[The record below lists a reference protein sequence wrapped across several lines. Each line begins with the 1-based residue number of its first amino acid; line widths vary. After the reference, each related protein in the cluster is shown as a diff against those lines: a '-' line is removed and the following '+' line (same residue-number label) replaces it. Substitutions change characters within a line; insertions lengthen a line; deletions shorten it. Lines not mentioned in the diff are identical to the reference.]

1 MKLLLSRIAEFI
13 VPSDQAPSD
22 KAPSAQAPSNQAATG
37 QYDGRAM
44 AQGYSI
50 DSRTVQPGEL
60 FFAVKGERLDGH
72 DFVEQAL
79 GRGAIAA
86 VVEKRQRAR
95 YSSSASLLAVD
106 DTLVALQTLATAVRK
121 IWGKTAIAITGSMGK
136 TTTKEAMAHLLA
148 IKYRVHRT
156 KGNFNNHFG
165 LPLGLLTLEPEYD
178 VAVVE
183 MGMSHPGEISAL
195 ARIALPNHAVVTNVA
210 PVHLESFDSIAG
222 IARAKYELIE
232 ALPHGGTA
240 VLNADDE
247 YVSQFG
253 RNFKGKVVMF
263 GVKPAAHVQARVP
276 ARVPADVR
284 AENIEV
290 LGPEGTRF
298 DLVSHGMRQPVR
310 SPLLGKHNMYNVLAA
325 AAVALEHGITPSEIA
340 AALPSLEP
348 ADKRGQV
355 VQVGNITVLYDCY
368 NSSPK
373 ALMAAVDTLAAM
385 PARRRIVAAGEML
398 ELGATGEQL
407 HRECG
412 RYMARNAAGSQA
424 RSKIDFLLGV
434 RGLAKPM
441 VEAAC
446 EAGMKAEFVATPEEA
461 GEWLARETRE
471 GDVVLLK
478 ASRGVKLEKA
488 LETWQR
494 NSGDRNAP
502 CAGN

>member
-1 MKLLLSRIAEFI
+1 MSRLRAQICLLWATTVRAPRKAGTAATSMKLLLSRIAEF
-13 VPSDQAPSD
+13 VGASGSD
-22 KAPSAQAPSNQAATG
+22 AARQG
-37 QYDGRAM
+37 AGDALV
-44 AQGYSI
+44 QGYSI
-50 DSRTVQPGEL
+50 DSRTVDRGEV
-60 FFAVKGERLDGH
+60 FFAVRGERLDGH

-79 GRGAIAA
+79 SRGAMAA
-86 VVEKRQRAR
+86 VVRRDQLVR
-95 YSSSASLLAVD
+95 YAKPDCLLAVD

-121 IWGKTAIAITGSMGK
+121 IWGKTAIGVTGSMGK

-148 IKYRVHRT
+148 TKYRVHRT
-156 KGNFNNHFG
+156 RGNFNNHFG

-178 VAVVE
+178 LAVVE
-183 MGMSHPGEISAL
+183 MGMSRAGEIAAL
-195 ARIALPNHAVVTNVA
+195 ARIALPNQAVVTNVA

-247 YVSQFG
+247 YVCQFG
-253 RNFKGKVVMF
+253 RDFKGKVVMF
-263 GVKPAAHVQARVP
+263 GFKAT
-276 ARVPADVR
+276 ADVR

-290 LGPEGTRF
+290 LGSDGTRF
-298 DLVSHGMRQPVR
+298 DLVSREIRQPVQ
-310 SPLLGKHNMYNVLAA
+310 SPLLGKHNVYNVLAA

-340 AALPSLEP
+340 AALPSLQA

-355 VQVGNITVLYDCY
+355 VQLGNIAVLYDCY

-385 PARRRIVAAGEML
+385 PAGRRIVVAGEML

-407 HRECG
+407 HWECG
-412 RYMARNAAGSQA
+412 SYIAGS
-424 RSKIDFLLGV
+424 KLDFLLGV

-441 VEAAC
+441 VEAAR
-446 EAGMKAEFVATPEEA
+446 EAGMKAEFVATAEEA
-461 GEWLARETRE
+461 GEWLARETRD

-488 LETWQR
+488 LEIWRATR
-494 NSGDRNAP
+494 
-502 CAGN
+502 

>member
-13 VPSDQAPSD
+13 
-22 KAPSAQAPSNQAATG
+22 AATG
-37 QYDGRAM
+37 QYDGHAI
-44 AQGYSI
+44 AEGYSI

-79 GRGAIAA
+79 SRGAIAA
-86 VVEKRQRAR
+86 VVRKDQSAR
-95 YSSSASLLAVD
+95 YLKLAGLLAVD
-106 DTLVALQTLATAVRK
+106 DTLSALQTLATAVRK
-121 IWGKTAIAITGSMGK
+121 IWGKTAIGVTGSMGK

-156 KGNFNNHFG
+156 KGNFNNYFG

-183 MGMSHPGEISAL
+183 MGMSHAGEISAL
-195 ARIALPNHAVVTNVA
+195 ARIALPNQAVVTNVA
-210 PVHLESFDSIAG
+210 PVHLESFDSIGA
-222 IARAKYELIE
+222 IARAKYELVE
-232 ALPHGGTA
+232 ALPHGGTV

-247 YVSQFG
+247 YVCQFG
-253 RNFKGKVVMF
+253 REFKGKVVMF
-263 GVKPAAHVQARVP
+263 GLKPA
-276 ARVPADVR
+276 ADVR
-284 AENIEV
+284 AENVKV
-290 LGPEGTRF
+290 LGAEGTRF
-298 DLVSHGMRQPVR
+298 DLVSREMRHPVQ
-310 SPLLGKHNMYNVLAA
+310 SPLLGRHNVYNVLAA
-325 AAVALEHGITPSEIA
+325 AAIALEHGITPSEIA
-340 AALPSLEP
+340 AALPSLQP

-355 VQVGNITVLYDCY
+355 VQLGNITVLYDCY

-385 PARRRIVAAGEML
+385 PARRRVVVAGEML

-412 RYMARNAAGSQA
+412 RYIAGSHA
-424 RSKIDFLLGV
+424 GSKVDFLLGV

-441 VEAAC
+441 VEAAR

-461 GEWLARETRE
+461 GDWLARETRD

-488 LETWQR
+488 LETWRQR
-494 NSGDRNAP
+494 SGVPNVLPTPEAQG
-502 CAGN
+502 ANN

>member
-1 MKLLLSRIAEFI
+1 MRLSLSRIGEFL
-13 VPSDQAPSD
+13 QAS
-22 KAPSAQAPSNQAATG
+22 G
-37 QYDGRAM
+37 QYDGQGT

-50 DSRTVQPGEL
+50 DSRTLQAGEV

-86 VVEKRQRAR
+86 VVQRGELAR
-95 YSSSASLLAVD
+95 YAKPAGLLAVD
-106 DTLVALQTLATAVRK
+106 DTLIALQTLATAVRK
-121 IWGKTAIAITGSMGK
+121 IWGKTAIGVTGSMGK

-148 IKYRVHRT
+148 TKYRVHRT

-178 VAVVE
+178 LAVVE
-183 MGMSHPGEISAL
+183 MGMSHAGEIAAL
-195 ARIALPNHAVVTNVA
+195 ARIALPNEGVVTNVA

-247 YVSQFG
+247 YVCQFG
-253 RNFKGKVVMF
+253 RDFKGKVVMF
-263 GVKPAAHVQARVP
+263 GMSAKGC
-276 ARVPADVR
+276 VPADVR
-284 AENIEV
+284 AENIEMV
-290 LGPEGTRF
+290 GTEGTRF
-298 DLVSHGMRQPVR
+298 DLVSDGVRQAVQ
-310 SPLLGKHNMYNVLAA
+310 SPLLGRHNVYNVLAA
-325 AAVALEHGITPSEIA
+325 AAIALEHGITPSEIA
-340 AALPSLEP
+340 AALPSLQA

-355 VQVGNITVLYDCY
+355 VQVGNIAVLYDCY

-373 ALMAAVDTLAAM
+373 ALMAAVNTLTAM
-385 PARRRIVAAGEML
+385 PAGRRIVVAGEML
-398 ELGATGEQL
+398 ELGATGEEL

-412 RYMARNAAGSQA
+412 RHIAA
-424 RSKIDFLLGV
+424 SKVDFLLGV
-434 RGLAKPM
+434 RGLAEVM
-441 VEAAC
+441 VEAAR
-446 EAGMKAEFVATPEEA
+446 EGGMKAEFVAAPEEA
-461 GEWLARETRE
+461 GEWLARESRD

-488 LETWQR
+488 LEKWKQKRGIPTA
-494 NSGDRNAP
+494 SP
-502 CAGN
+502 TL

>member
-1 MKLLLSRIAEFI
+1 MRLSLSRIGEFL
-13 VPSDQAPSD
+13 Q
-22 KAPSAQAPSNQAATG
+22 ATG
-37 QYDGRAM
+37 QYDGQGT

-50 DSRTVQPGEL
+50 DSRTLQAGEV

-86 VVEKRQRAR
+86 VVQRGELAR
-95 YSSSASLLAVD
+95 YAKPAGLMAVD
-106 DTLVALQTLATAVRK
+106 DTLIALQTLATAVRK
-121 IWGKTAIAITGSMGK
+121 IWGKTAIGVTGSMGK

-148 IKYRVHRT
+148 TKYRVHRT

-165 LPLGLLTLEPEYD
+165 LPLGLLTLESEYD
-178 VAVVE
+178 LAVVE
-183 MGMSHPGEISAL
+183 MGMSHAGEITAL
-195 ARIALPNHAVVTNVA
+195 ARIALPNEGVVTNVA

-247 YVSQFG
+247 YVCQFG
-253 RNFKGKVVMF
+253 RDFRGKVVMF
-263 GVKPAAHVQARVP
+263 GMSAKGC
-276 ARVPADVR
+276 VPADVR
-284 AENIEV
+284 AENIEMV
-290 LGPEGTRF
+290 GTEGTRF
-298 DLVSHGMRQPVR
+298 DLVSDGVRQAVQ
-310 SPLLGKHNMYNVLAA
+310 SPLLGRHNVYNVLAA
-325 AAVALEHGITPSEIA
+325 AAIALEHGITPSEIA
-340 AALPSLEP
+340 AALPSLQA

-355 VQVGNITVLYDCY
+355 VQVGNIAVLYDCY

-385 PARRRIVAAGEML
+385 PAGRRVVVAGEML
-398 ELGATGEQL
+398 ELGATGEEL

-412 RYMARNAAGSQA
+412 RHIAA
-424 RSKIDFLLGV
+424 SKVDFLLGV
-434 RGLAKPM
+434 RGLAEVM
-441 VEAAC
+441 VEAAR
-446 EAGMKAEFVATPEEA
+446 EGGMKAEFVAAPEEA
-461 GEWLARETRE
+461 GEWLARESRE

-488 LETWQR
+488 LEKWKQKRGIPSASPTL
-494 NSGDRNAP
+494 
-502 CAGN
+502 

>member
-13 VPSDQAPSD
+13 
-22 KAPSAQAPSNQAATG
+22 AAEG
-37 QYDGRAM
+37 KYDGHAT

-79 GRGAIAA
+79 SRGAIGA
-86 VVEKRQRAR
+86 VVRKDQLAR
-95 YSSSASLLAVD
+95 YSNRASLLAVD

-121 IWGKTAIAITGSMGK
+121 IWGKTAIGVTGSMGK

-178 VAVVE
+178 LAVVE
-183 MGMSHPGEISAL
+183 MGMSHSGEIAAL
-195 ARIALPNHAVVTNVA
+195 ARIALPNQAVVTNVA
-210 PVHLESFDSIAG
+210 PVHLESFDSIAE

-253 RNFKGKVVMF
+253 RDFKGKVVLF
-263 GVKPAAHVQARVP
+263 GLKPTACIA
-276 ARVPADVR
+276 ADVR

-298 DLVSHGMRQPVR
+298 DLVSREVRQPVQ
-310 SPLLGKHNMYNVLAA
+310 SPLLGTHNVYNVLAA
-325 AAVALEHGITPSEIA
+325 AAIALEHGITPSEIA
-340 AALPSLEP
+340 ASLASLQP

-355 VQVGNITVLYDCY
+355 VQLGNITVLYDCY

-373 ALMAAVDTLAAM
+373 ALMAAVDTLASM
-385 PARRRIVAAGEML
+385 PARRRIVVAGEML
-398 ELGATGEQL
+398 ELGASGEQL

-412 RYMARNAAGSQA
+412 RYIAGNAAGNA
-424 RSKIDFLLGV
+424 AASKLDFLLGV

-441 VEAAC
+441 VEAAR

-461 GEWLARETRE
+461 GEWLSRETRE

-488 LETWQR
+488 LEMWRQKIGTP
-494 NSGDRNAP
+494 SAP
-502 CAGN
+502 AAGN

>member
-1 MKLLLSRIAEFI
+1 MRLPLGRIAEFI
-13 VPSDQAPSD
+13 S
-22 KAPSAQAPSNQAATG
+22 ATG
-37 QYDGRAM
+37 QFDNQAT

-50 DSRTVQPGEL
+50 DSRTVLAGEV

-79 GRGAIAA
+79 GRGASAA
-86 VVEKRQRAR
+86 VVQRDELAR
-95 YSSSASLLAVD
+95 YAKPAGLLAVG
-106 DTLVALQTLATAVRK
+106 DTLIALQTLATAVRK
-121 IWGKTAIAITGSMGK
+121 IWGKTAIGVTGSMGK

-148 IKYRVHRT
+148 TKYRVHRT

-178 VAVVE
+178 LAVVE
-183 MGMSHPGEISAL
+183 MGMSHAGEIAAL
-195 ARIALPNHAVVTNVA
+195 ARIAQPNEAVITNVA

-253 RNFKGKVVMF
+253 RDFKGKVVMF
-263 GVKPAAHVQARVP
+263 GMSGKGSVS
-276 ARVPADVR
+276 ADVR
-284 AENIEV
+284 AENIET

-298 DLVSHGMRQPVR
+298 DLISAGVRQTVQ
-310 SPLLGKHNMYNVLAA
+310 SPLLGRHNVYNVLAA
-325 AAVALEHGITPSEIA
+325 AAIALEHSITPSEIA
-340 AALPSLEP
+340 AALPSLQP

-355 VQVGNITVLYDCY
+355 VQVGNIAVLYDCY

-373 ALMAAVDTLAAM
+373 ALMAAVDTLAAL
-385 PARRRIVAAGEML
+385 PAARRIVVAGEML
-398 ELGATGEQL
+398 ELGATSEEL

-412 RYMARNAAGSQA
+412 RYIAGNKA
-424 RSKIDFLLGV
+424 DVLLGV
-434 RGLAKPM
+434 RGWAKAM
-441 VEAAC
+441 VRAAR
-446 EAGMKAEFVATPEEA
+446 EGGLEAEFVATAEEA
-461 GEWLARETRE
+461 GEWLARQSRE

-488 LETWQR
+488 LQTWR
-494 NSGDRNAP
+494 EKSGISNP
-502 CAGN
+502 GSTP